1 MGMMD
6 AQRRMCKQAFFSD
19 KRLGEHITYN
29 GKDVVALVYIG
40 ASQSRA
46 DWNDSATAVES
57 ASIVDLA
64 YFAICDDTEDP
75 NGIEKPVEGDEIIYK
90 GDRYA
95 VSQMMEHDVA
105 GSHYLVLASKAEK
118 AWGR

>member
-1 MGMMD
+1 MGMLD
-6 AQRRMCKQAFFSD
+6 AQRRICKKVFFSAD
-19 KRLGEHITYN
+19 RLGEHITYN

-40 ASQSRA
+40 ASASRA
-46 DWNDSATAVES
+46 DWNDSATAVEN

-64 YFAICDDTEDP
+64 YFAVCDDMEDE
-75 NGIEKPVEGDEIIYK
+75 NGVPPPTEGDKIVYN
-90 GDRYA
+90 GDSYA

-105 GSHYLVLASKAEK
+105 GCHYLVLASKSEK